1 MRVSLLTLE
10 DVTIRFGGLTAVD
23 RVNIEVKQGEILALI
38 GPNGAGKS
46 TVFNLITSIYKP
58 TEGKISLAGKPL
70 LGVPTHKIAEM
81 GITRTFQTIR
91 LFNELS
97 VLDNVKI
104 GAHCRGK
111 SGIFHAFTRLPS
123 MKREEAEFEE
133 KAIQALKFLDLEA
146 KREEIA
152 KNLSYGEQRRLEIA
166 RALVSKPKLLLLDEP
181 AAGMNPQEKV
191 VLMEMIRRI
200 RDTGIT
206 VFLVEHDMK
215 LVMGISERIAV
226 LDYGKK
232 IAEGTP
238 LEVRSDKAVIE
249 AYLGSG
255 KFKSRIRR

>member
-1 MRVSLLTLE
+1 MSLLTLAN
-10 DVTIRFGGLTAVD
+10 VTIRFGGLTAVD
-23 RVNIEVKQGEILALI
+23 SVNLEVKQGEILALI

-46 TVFNLITSIYKP
+46 TVFNLITSIYQP
-58 TEGKISLAGKPL
+58 TKGTISLEGKPL
-70 LGVPTHKIAEM
+70 AGIPTHKIADM

-91 LFNELS
+91 LFTELS

-111 SGIFHAFTRLPS
+111 AGLFQSFTRLPG
-123 MKREEAEFEE
+123 MKREEKELEE
-133 KAIQALKFLDLEA
+133 KAIEALEFLDLA
-146 KREEIA
+146 GKRDELA

-166 RALVSKPKLLLLDEP
+166 RALVSKPKILLLDEP
-181 AAGMNPQEKV
+181 AAGTNPQEKV

-206 VFLVEHDMK
+206 IFLVEHDMK

-226 LDYGKK
+226 LDYGKL
-232 IAEGTP
+232 IALGTP
-238 LEVRSDKAVIE
+238 LEVRGNKAVIE

>member
-1 MRVSLLTLE
+1 MSLLTL
-10 DVTIRFGGLTAVD
+10 DNVTIRFGGLTAVD
-23 RVNIEVKQGEILALI
+23 TVNLEVKQGEILALI

-46 TVFNLITSIYKP
+46 TVFNLITSIYQP
-58 TEGKISLAGKPL
+58 TEGKISLDGKAL
-70 LGVPTHKIAEM
+70 TGIPTHKIADM

-91 LFNELS
+91 LFPELS

-111 SGIFHAFTRLPS
+111 AGLLQAFTRLPS
-123 MKREEAEFEE
+123 MKREEAEMEE
-133 KAIQALKFLDLEA
+133 NAIKALEFLDLDA
-146 KREEIA
+146 KKEDMA

-166 RALVSKPKLLLLDEP
+166 RALVSKPKILLLDEP

-206 VFLVEHDMK
+206 IFLVEHDMK

-226 LDYGKK
+226 LDYGKL

-238 LEVRSDKAVIE
+238 LEVRSNKAVIE

>member
-1 MRVSLLTLE
+1 MSLLSLKN
-10 DVTIRFGGLTAVD
+10 VTIRFGGLTAVD
-23 RVNIEVKQGEILALI
+23 TVNLEVKQGEILALI

-46 TVFNLITSIYKP
+46 TVFNLITGIYKP
-58 TEGKISLAGKPL
+58 TEGEIFLDGKSLVGI
-70 LGVPTHKIAEM
+70 PTYKVADM
-81 GITRTFQTIR
+81 GITRTFQAIR
-91 LFNELS
+91 LFTELS

-111 SGIFHAFTRLPS
+111 AGLFQALTRLPG
-123 MKREEAEFEE
+123 MKREEADIEE
-133 KAIQALKFLDLEA
+133 KSLAALQFLDLA
-146 KREEIA
+146 GKRDELA

-166 RALVSKPKLLLLDEP
+166 RALVSKPKILLLDEP

-191 VLMEMIRRI
+191 VLMEMIRKI

-206 VFLVEHDMK
+206 IFLVEHDMK

-226 LDYGKK
+226 LDYGKL
-232 IAEGTP
+232 IAAGLP
-238 LEVRSDKAVIE
+238 QEVRSNKDVIE

>member
-1 MRVSLLTLE
+1 MSLLTL
-10 DVTIRFGGLTAVD
+10 DNVTIRFGGLTAVD
-23 RVNIEVKQGEILALI
+23 TVNLEIKQGEILALI

-46 TVFNLITSIYKP
+46 TVFNLITSIYQP
-58 TEGKISLAGKPL
+58 TEGTISLAGKPL
-70 LGVPTHKIAEM
+70 VGIPTHKIAEM

-91 LFNELS
+91 LFSELS

-111 SGIFHAFTRLPS
+111 AGLFQAFTRLPG
-123 MKREEAEFEE
+123 MKREEAELEE
-133 KAIQALKFLDLEA
+133 KAIKALEFLDLAA
-146 KREEIA
+146 KCDEMA

-181 AAGMNPQEKV
+181 AAGMNPQEKII
-191 VLMEMIRRI
+191 LMEMIRRI

-206 VFLVEHDMK
+206 IFLVEHDMK

-226 LDYGKK
+226 LDYGKM

-238 LEVRSDKAVIE
+238 LEVRSNNAVIE

>member
-1 MRVSLLTLE
+1 MSLLTLNN
-10 DVTIRFGGLTAVD
+10 VTIRFGGLTAVD
-23 RVNIEVKQGEILALI
+23 TVNLEVMQGEILALI

-46 TVFNLITSIYKP
+46 TVFNLITSIYQP
-58 TEGKISLAGKPL
+58 TEGTILLEGKPL
-70 LGVPTHKIAEM
+70 VGIPTHKIAEM

-91 LFNELS
+91 LFTELS

-111 SGIFHAFTRLPS
+111 AGLFKAFTRLPS
-123 MKREEAEFEE
+123 MKREEAELEE
-133 KAIQALKFLDLEA
+133 RSVEALEFLDLA
-146 KREEIA
+146 SKREEMA

-166 RALVSKPKLLLLDEP
+166 RALVSKPKILLLDEP
-181 AAGMNPQEKV
+181 AAGTNPQEKV
-191 VLMEMIRRI
+191 VLMEMIRKI

-206 VFLVEHDMK
+206 IFLVEHDMK

-226 LDYGKK
+226 LDYGKL

-238 LEVRSDKAVIE
+238 LEVRSNKAVIE

>member
-1 MRVSLLTLE
+1 MSLLTL
-10 DVTIRFGGLTAVD
+10 DNVTIRFGGLTAVD
-23 RVNIEVKQGEILALI
+23 TVNLEIKQGEILALI

-58 TEGKISLAGKPL
+58 TEGTISLAGKPL
-70 LGVPTHKIAEM
+70 VGIPTHKIAEM
-81 GITRTFQTIR
+81 GVTRTFQTIR
-91 LFNELS
+91 LFSELS

-111 SGIFHAFTRLPS
+111 AGLFQAFTRLPG
-123 MKREEAEFEE
+123 MKREEAEIEE
-133 KAIQALKFLDLEA
+133 KAIKALKFLDLET
-146 KREEIA
+146 KCEEMA

-206 VFLVEHDMK
+206 IFLVEHDMK

-226 LDYGKK
+226 LDYGKL

-238 LEVRSDKAVIE
+238 LEVRSNNAVIE